1 MNTVIFAFICV
12 FAFSLYPFL
21 FKKIVNEIPVID
33 YLHLEAI
40 IISIGILFYLICFD
54 HNMTHILNRIYS
66 DKSLLAKVVFSIIL
80 SVISIYIYHILLV
93 KYQVTKIVPYL
104 EALHLVALMLF
115 GWLIFNE
122 NINRYRIIGVGF
134 IVYGILKLK

>member
-1 MNTVIFAFICV
+1 MNTVILSFICI

-33 YLHLEAI
+33 YLTLEFI
-40 IISIGILFYLICFD
+40 ILSICVLFYFN
-54 HNMTHILNRIYS
+54 HAVSHILNRIYS
-66 DKSLLAKVVFSIIL
+66 DNSVLTKVLFSITL

-93 KYQVTKIVPYL
+93 KYQVTKIIPYL

-122 NINRYRIIGVGF
+122 NMNRYRLLGVGF